1 MENKPKYS
9 VLCLANK
16 VTDDI
21 ILQIIKYICDGI
33 KVILIS
39 NAEVNLQ
46 EKSREHSSVIELNS
60 EKKDFWNKS
69 IKNGLLQVILDTSIN
84 LPNYAEYMDGKI
96 TDVIKDYLNRTTFNI
111 NQFLIE
117 HSDSSNNII
126 VKAGAGSGKTK
137 TMIDRIMYLKH
148 MDSSLDFS
156 EIGMITFTNAATNEM
171 KRRLSNRIGS
181 S

>member
-69 IKNGLLQVILDTSIN
+69 IKNGLVGGITGLGGLIT
-84 LPNYAEYMDGKI
+84 LPMTI
-96 TDVIKDYLNRTTFNI
+96 PTDLVC
-111 NQFLIE
+111 
-117 HSDSSNNII
+117 S
-126 VKAGAGSGKTK
+126 
-137 TMIDRIMYLKH
+137 
-148 MDSSLDFS
+148 
-156 EIGMITFTNAATNEM
+156 
-171 KRRLSNRIGS
+171 
-181 S
+181 

>member
-60 EKKDFWNKS
+60 EKKDF
-69 IKNGLLQVILDTSIN
+69 
-84 LPNYAEYMDGKI
+84 
-96 TDVIKDYLNRTTFNI
+96 
-111 NQFLIE
+111 
-117 HSDSSNNII
+117 
-126 VKAGAGSGKTK
+126 
-137 TMIDRIMYLKH
+137 
-148 MDSSLDFS
+148 
-156 EIGMITFTNAATNEM
+156 
-171 KRRLSNRIGS
+171 
-181 S
+181 